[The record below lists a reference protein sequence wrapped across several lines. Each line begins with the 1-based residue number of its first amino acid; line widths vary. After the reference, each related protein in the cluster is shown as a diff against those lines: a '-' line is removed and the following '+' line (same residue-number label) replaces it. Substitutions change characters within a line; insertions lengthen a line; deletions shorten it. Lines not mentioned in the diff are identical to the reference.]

1 MLFRSSGKEMLAEA
15 KVLDSPSRGRG
26 TGSRKRRSRG
36 DAAGGRG
43 WIHGNGAGDLI
54 RIELGGGDAGG
65 GGLTCEGAGA
75 GVVVAISYA
84 DMMAEMEVAWAAAA
98 AVSPMRCDSRAK
110 C

>member
-1 MLFRSSGKEMLAEA
+1 MLAEA

-54 RIELGGGDAGG
+54 CIELGVGDAGG

-75 GVVVAISYA
+75 SVVLAVVRITGVS
-84 DMMAEMEVAWAAAA
+84 DPRGGGGE
-98 AVSPMRCDSRAK
+98 
-110 C
+110 